1 MQRNFMN
8 YNEVFPILDLIGRVQ
23 NKKKGHVNFNQQ
35 ADGDGSTLGYIE
47 LPVDLRVV
55 KMDIE
60 RDELNPVMAGVII
73 KLKIKYE
80 NGATAELDIYRG
92 LNPPVSPAVDEAD
105 FINAVMITGLKM
117 KTKYQGMTEIMELAI
132 RKENG
137 YGTLLGIDVT
147 WNGSIKEVINLGE
160 DEPYIPD
167 SEPQDYDEEYD
178 EEYVEDPD
186 YDELYDNPDD
196 FFNNGSNVQDDVVVG
211 IVDDIEE

>member
-117 KTKYQGMTEIMELAI
+117 ETKYQGMTEIMELAI

-211 IVDDIEE
+211 MVDDIEE

>member
-1 MQRNFMN
+1 MN